1 MIGVD
6 TFIRVIVSHFQEFSY
21 FIEKFAGYPTLAD
34 WFAFQESKISE
45 IEGNQVYSIKL

>member
-1 MIGVD
+1 MNGVD

-34 WFAFQESKISE
+34 
-45 IEGNQVYSIKL
+45 